1 LAAVAVATGLARS
14 QRKLCAMIE
23 VMSTDWRIFAF
34 GSAVFAA
41 LTAILAK
48 VGVTGINSNLATLY
62 RTIVILCIS
71 ALLVWYRQEWQR
83 PEVLS
88 GKSFVFLVLSGVATG
103 ASWLCYF
110 RALQLA
116 PASRVAPIDKFSV
129 VLVVLI
135 GVLVLDEP
143 LTWHVALGTLLV
155 FGGVL
160 LMAF

>member
-1 LAAVAVATGLARS
+1 
-14 QRKLCAMIE
+14 
-23 VMSTDWRIFAF
+23 MSIDWRVFAF

-41 LTAILAK
+41 LTAIFAK

-62 RTIVILCIS
+62 RTIIIVCVS

-83 PEVLS
+83 PGAFS
-88 GKSFVFLVLSGVATG
+88 GRSIAFLVLSGLATG

-116 PASRVAPIDKFSV
+116 PVSRVAPIDKFSV
-129 VLVVLI
+129 VLVVLL
-135 GVLVLDEP
+135 GVVFLDEP
-143 LTWHVALGTLLV
+143 LTWNVGLGALLV

-160 LMAF
+160 VMAF